1 MLITRDQQIA
11 GLSAVDARALMRAI
25 RDYSVTVGAVAE
37 LMNIST
43 QEADDLIE
51 RLATAGLVCRVD
63 RTQRSDCQYLE
74 VEAASFR
81 EAEALDYWGT
91 TLAGNAL
98 SKARIGKPMHRSKAE
113 KLLEGLLDRVEA
125 VNADPDGLFSV
136 EKVEIFGSFA
146 DPTREMVG
154 DVDAH
159 VLFDRRVEGDEFIR
173 RALDAA
179 DRAEDSGRSFN
190 SHIDRLSFAEL
201 DFYRRLRNG
210 SSRLDIQFDAVG
222 HEDPL
227 PPGATTQV
235 VYERIPAT
243 GR

>member
-1 MLITRDQQIA
+1 MLITRDQEIA
-11 GLSAVDARALMRAI
+11 GLPAVDARALMRAI
-25 RDYSVTVGAVAE
+25 REYAVTVSAVAA
-37 LMNIST
+37 LMNMST
-43 QEADDLIE
+43 QEAEDLIE

-74 VEAASFR
+74 VEAASLR

-98 SKARIGKPMHRSKAE
+98 SKARIGKPMHRSKAQQ
-113 KLLEGLLDRVEA
+113 LLEGLLDRVEA
-125 VNADPDGLFSV
+125 VNADPDGLFAV

-159 VLFDRRVEGDEFIR
+159 VVFDRRAEGDEFIR

-179 DRAEDSGRSFN
+179 DRAEDSGRSFK
-190 SHIDRLSFAEL
+190 SHVDRLSVAEL

-210 SSRLDIQFDAVG
+210 SPRLDIQFDAVG

-227 PPGATTQV
+227 PPGANIRI
-235 VYERIPAT
+235 VYEAP
-243 GR
+243 GRR